1 MVQDIRPSTSYNPL
15 FMQWLGVRMPC
26 CMFLCIDSS
35 SILSGFPLV
44 AFCHHQRLKMGFWP
58 RLLLCGVFAVCLSGV
73 AHAEDD
79 EAVEAKE
86 EATPAVETDK
96 IIDGF
101 SAADREKMTDGSEKH
116 EFQAEVSRLMD
127 IIINSLYTDKQV
139 FLRELISNAA
149 DALEKARFHSVQDES
164 FLGDTKDLEVKLE
177 HDADA
182 KTISIIDTGVGMTK
196 ADLINNLGTVAK
208 SGTTNF
214 LEAMAEGADANLI
227 GQFGVGFYSAF
238 LVADK
243 VSVTSKCND
252 DPVQHVWESSADA
265 SFVVVDDPRGNTLGR
280 GSRVT
285 LHLKEDA
292 HDYLSE
298 DKLKEMAKKYSQFI
312 QFPIYVKVKKEV
324 DADTEE
330 DDDDKDD
337 DEEEKKDDVE
347 TKDDDEKEEEEEEK
361 KPKKKTVFEWE
372 QVNTQKAIWLR
383 AKEDVTEE
391 EYNEFYKGIS
401 KDYLDPLAYTH
412 FNAEGEIEFKSI
424 LYLPKKAPF
433 DMMDN
438 YWGKK
443 SEVKLYVRRVL
454 VAEKFEDLLPRY
466 LNFVRGI
473 VDSDDLPLNV
483 SREQLQ
489 QNKIMKVIS
498 KKLVRKVLEL
508 MKKLAKEED
517 AGDDEDEEKDDEE
530 KEEKEE
536 KKEDS
541 EEKKDKK
548 DEESTWA
555 KFYKEFNKNLKMG
568 CYEDDSNRSKIS
580 KLLRFS
586 TTKSE
591 DKDIS
596 LDKYLDRMQESQESI
611 YYMSG
616 DNMEVMK
623 KAPALQV
630 FKKKD
635 IEVLMLSDH
644 LDEPCIQKLADYEG
658 KKFVSIQKA
667 DVKLDETEEEKK
679 KFSKL
684 KDMYKPLT
692 DWWKEKLT
700 DYTEKGAMKDAGVK
714 IEKVELSKRLT
725 ESPVVVVTSQ
735 FGYSAQQEKIMKAQ
749 AFQNKDQM
757 GMMAGRKTLEVN
769 ANHPVIVDLLS
780 KVKGDKEDATALDTA
795 QVLFQTALIESGYEI
810 ADPSALVNRVYR
822 LMSKELG
829 VDPDAPIKEI
839 EVPEE
844 EEEADEDDKDDS
856 DSEKEDEESKPEEG
870 EKAEL

>member
-1 MVQDIRPSTSYNPL
+1 
-15 FMQWLGVRMPC
+15 
-26 CMFLCIDSS
+26 
-35 SILSGFPLV
+35 
-44 AFCHHQRLKMGFWP
+44 MG
-58 RLLLCGVFAVCLSGV
+58 A
-73 AHAEDD
+73 AT
-79 EAVEAKE
+79 E
-86 EATPAVETDK
+86 EK
-96 IIDGF
+96 IVDGF
-101 SAADREKMTDGSEKH
+101 SVADREKMTEGSEKH

-139 FLRELISNAA
+139 FLRELVSNAA

-164 FLGDTKDLEVKLE
+164 FLGDTKDLEVKIE

-182 KTISIIDTGVGMTK
+182 KTITIIDTGIGMSK

-265 SFVVVDDPRGNTLGR
+265 SFTVVEDPRGNTLGR
-280 GSRVT
+280 GTRVT

-298 DKLKEMAKKYSQFI
+298 DKLKESVKKYSQFI

-324 DADTEE
+324 EAEAEE
-330 DDDDKDD
+330 DDDDDKED

-361 KPKKKTVFEWE
+361 KPKKKTVYEWE

-424 LYLPKKAPF
+424 LFLPKKAPF

-438 YWGKK
+438 YWTKR

-454 VAEKFEDLLPRY
+454 VAEKFDELLPRY
-466 LNFVRGI
+466 LNFVRGV

-508 MKKLAKEED
+508 MKKLAKDEES
-517 AGDDEDEEKDDEE
+517 GDDDDEEKDDEE
-530 KEEKEE
+530 EKEE
-536 KKEDS
+536 KKDEKKEED
-541 EEKKDKK
+541 EEKS
-548 DEESTWA
+548 DEATTYD
-555 KFYKEFNKNLKMG
+555 KFYKEFGKNLKMG

-580 KLLRFS
+580 KLLRFQ

-591 DKDIS
+591 GKDIS
-596 LDKYLDRMQESQESI
+596 LDKYLDQMPEKQQQVYYISGES
-611 YYMSG
+611 
-616 DNMEVMK
+616 MET
-623 KAPALQV
+623 LQKLPNLQI
-630 FKKKD
+630 FKKKN
-635 IEVLMLSDH
+635 IEVLLLTDH
-644 LDEPCIQKLADYEG
+644 LDEPCLQKLADYEG

-667 DVKLDETEEEKK
+667 DVKFDETEDEVKRYKK
-679 KFSKL
+679 LTKL
-684 KDMYKPLT
+684 YEPLT
-692 DWWKEKLT
+692 SWWKEQLT
-700 DYTEKGAMKDAGVK
+700 TLTESGAMKSSGVK
-714 IEKVELSKRLT
+714 VEAVSLSKRLT
-725 ESPVVVVTSQ
+725 DSPVVVVTST
-735 FGYSAQQEKIMKAQ
+735 FGYSAHQEKIMRAQ
-749 AFQNKDQM
+749 AFQNKDQLQ
-757 GMMAGRKTLEVN
+757 MMAGRKTLELN
-769 ANHPVIVDLLS
+769 PNHPVIVDLLA
-780 KVKGDKEDATALDTA
+780 KVKADKTDVKATTTA
-795 QVLFQTALIESGYEI
+795 GTLFQTALIESGYDI
-810 ADPSALVNRVYR
+810 SDASDLAARIYK
-822 LMSKELG
+822 LMSSELG
-829 VDPDAPIKEI
+829 VDPNAAVTEI
-839 EVPEE
+839 EVPEDE
-844 EEEADEDDKDDS
+844 EEPEAEAGEETEAGDN
-856 DSEKEDEESKPEEG
+856 DEEAEDADDTKEG
-870 EKAEL
+870 EKKEEL

>member
-1 MVQDIRPSTSYNPL
+1 MAH
-15 FMQWLGVRMPC
+15 W
-26 CMFLCIDSS
+26 
-35 SILSGFPLV
+35 
-44 AFCHHQRLKMGFWP
+44 H
-58 RLLLCGVFAVCLSGV
+58 RLLLCSLSVIYLSGI
-73 AHAEDD
+73 ALAEDG
-79 EAVEAKE
+79 EAETAADTASEAK
-86 EATPAVETDK
+86 VV
-96 IIDGF
+96 DGF
-101 SAADREKMTDGSEKH
+101 SAADREKMAESTEKH

-164 FLGDTKDLEVKLE
+164 YLGDTKDLEVKIE
-177 HDADA
+177 HDAEA

-214 LEAMAEGADANLI
+214 LEAMAEGADA
-227 GQFGVGFYSAF
+227 
-238 LVADK
+238 
-243 VSVTSKCND
+243 
-252 DPVQHVWESSADA
+252 
-265 SFVVVDDPRGNTLGR
+265 SFTVVDDPRGNTLGR

-298 DKLKEMAKKYSQFI
+298 DKLKESAKKYSQFI

-330 DDDDKDD
+330 DDDDDKDD
-337 DEEEKKDDVE
+337 EEEEKKDDVE
-347 TKDDDEKEEEEEEK
+347 TSDDDEKEEEEEEK
-361 KPKKKTVFEWE
+361 KPKKKTVYEWE

-391 EYNEFYKGIS
+391 EYNEFYKSIS

-424 LYLPKKAPF
+424 LFLPKKAPF

-438 YWGKK
+438 YWTKK

-454 VAEKFEDLLPRY
+454 VAEKFDELLPRY
-466 LNFVRGI
+466 LNFVRGV

-517 AGDDEDEEKDDEE
+517 SSEDDEEEKDGEE

-536 KKEDS
+536 

-548 DEESTWA
+548 DEESTWE
-555 KFYKEFNKNLKMG
+555 KFWKEFNKNLKMG

-580 KLLRFS
+580 KLLRFH

-591 DKDIS
+591 DKMIN

-616 DNMEVMK
+616 ESLDTMR
-623 KAPALQV
+623 KAPALQI
-630 FKKKD
+630 FLKKD
-635 IEVLMLSDH
+635 LEVLMLSDH
-644 LDEPCIQKLADYEG
+644 LDEPCVQKLADYEG

-667 DVKLDETEEEKK
+667 DVKIDESEEEKK
-679 KFSKL
+679 RFSKL

-700 DYTEKGAMKDAGVK
+700 DFTEKGAMKDAGVK
-714 IEKVELSKRLT
+714 IEAVAISKRLT

-735 FGYSAQQEKIMKAQ
+735 FGYSAQQERVMKAQ
-749 AFQNKDQM
+749 AFQNKDQIS
-757 GMMAGRKTLEVN
+757 MMSGRKTLEVN
-769 ANHPVIVDLLS
+769 ANHPVVVDLLA
-780 KVKGDKEDATALDTA
+780 KVKSDKDDKAALDSA

-822 LMSKELG
+822 MMSKELG
-829 VDPDAPIKEI
+829 VDPDAPIKEV

-844 EEEADEDDKDDS
+844 EEEAEEEAEEDDDGDEEKSDDDAAESKDDS
-856 DSEKEDEESKPEEG
+856 KE
-870 EKAEL
+870 EL

>member
-1 MVQDIRPSTSYNPL
+1 MLTQK
-15 FMQWLGVRMPC
+15 RM
-26 CMFLCIDSS
+26 MTMT
-35 SILSGFPLV
+35 
-44 AFCHHQRLKMGFWP
+44 RMTTRRRRKTMLK
-58 RLLLCGVFAVCLSGV
+58 R
-73 AHAEDD
+73 
-79 EAVEAKE
+79 
-86 EATPAVETDK
+86 
-96 IIDGF
+96 
-101 SAADREKMTDGSEKH
+101 RMTMRRRKK
-116 EFQAEVSRLMD
+116 R
-127 IIINSLYTDKQV
+127 
-139 FLRELISNAA
+139 
-149 DALEKARFHSVQDES
+149 
-164 FLGDTKDLEVKLE
+164 
-177 HDADA
+177 HD
-182 KTISIIDTGVGMTK
+182 
-196 ADLINNLGTVAK
+196 
-208 SGTTNF
+208 
-214 LEAMAEGADANLI
+214 
-227 GQFGVGFYSAF
+227 
-238 LVADK
+238 
-243 VSVTSKCND
+243 
-252 DPVQHVWESSADA
+252 
-265 SFVVVDDPRGNTLGR
+265 
-280 GSRVT
+280 
-285 LHLKEDA
+285 
-292 HDYLSE
+292 
-298 DKLKEMAKKYSQFI
+298 
-312 QFPIYVKVKKEV
+312 
-324 DADTEE
+324 
-330 DDDDKDD
+330 
-337 DEEEKKDDVE
+337 
-347 TKDDDEKEEEEEEK
+347 K

-424 LYLPKKAPF
+424 LFLPKKAPF

-438 YWGKK
+438 YWTKK

-466 LNFVRGI
+466 LNFVRGV

-517 AGDDEDEEKDDEE
+517 SGEDDDEESDDEE
-530 KEEKEE
+530 KEDKDEE
-536 KKEDS
+536 KKD

-548 DEESTWA
+548 DEESTWT

-591 DKDIS
+591 DKEIS

-616 DNMEVMK
+616 DSMEVMK
-623 KAPALQV
+623 KAPSLQV

-667 DVKLDETEEEKK
+667 DVKLDETEEEKNN
-679 KFSKL
+679 FSKL

-700 DYTEKGAMKDAGVK
+700 DLTEKGAMKDAGVK

-725 ESPVVVVTSQ
+725 DSPVVVVTSQ

-749 AFQNKDQM
+749 AFQNKDQI
-757 GMMAGRKTLEVN
+757 GMMSGRKTLEVN

-780 KVKGDKEDATALDTA
+780 KIKADKSDAAALDTA

-829 VDPDAPIKEI
+829 VDPDAPIKEV

-844 EEEADEDDKDDS
+844 EEEAEEEAEEEDKDDS
-856 DSEKEDEESKPEEG
+856 EEEKSADGEKE
-870 EKAEL
+870 EL